1 MWVLLKFLMMSK
13 SLGLCVCDLKWEFM
27 CMYIRTALILESL
40 RESKE
45 NLTWTFE
52 IVQVFNLKHR

>member
-1 MWVLLKFLMMSK
+1 MLKFLLMGK
-13 SLGLCVCDLKWEFM
+13 SLDLCVNLKWELM

-52 IVQVFNLKHR
+52 IVQVSNLKHR